1 MMAPRRVLM
10 SWSSGKDSA
19 WALHVLRQQEGLEV
33 GALLTTFNASVNRV
47 AMHAVRA
54 DLVRAQAA
62 AAELP
67 LWEIPLPW
75 PCPNDEY
82 EALMS
87 AAVRRA
93 RGEGFT
99 HVAFGDLFLEDV
111 RRYRESRLAGSGL
124 DPLFPLWRL
133 PTDRLG
139 REMIR
144 GGLRAILTCIDPR
157 CVDRELAGRD
167 YDASLLDVLP
177 PDVDPC
183 GEKGEFHTFAWDGP
197 MFRSAVAVERGVT
210 VERDGFVFTDLLS
223 ARFTPPRTRS

>member
-1 MMAPRRVLM
+1 MMPARRVLM

-19 WALHVLRQQEGLEV
+19 WALHVLRQEGVEV

-87 AAVRRA
+87 AAVQRA

-124 DPLFPLWRL
+124 EPLFPLWGR

-139 REMIR
+139 GEMIR

-157 CVDRELAGRD
+157 CVERELAGRD
-167 YDASLLDVLP
+167 YDGSLLDVLP
-177 PDVDPC
+177 QDVDPC

-197 MFRSAVAVERGVT
+197 MFRSPVPVERGVM

-223 ARFTPPRTRS
+223 AGFTPSRTRY

>member
-1 MMAPRRVLM
+1 MMPARRVLM

-19 WALHVLRQQEGLEV
+19 WALHVLRQEGVEV

-62 AAELP
+62 AAALP

-87 AAVRRA
+87 AAVQRA

-124 DPLFPLWRL
+124 DPLFPLWGR
-133 PTDRLG
+133 PTERLG

-157 CVDRELAGRD
+157 SVERELAGRD
-167 YDASLLDVLP
+167 YDGSLLDVLP

-197 MFRSAVAVERGVT
+197 MFRSPVPVERGVI

-223 ARFTPPRTRS
+223 AGLTPSRTRS

>member
-1 MMAPRRVLM
+1 MTSTRRVLM

-19 WALHVLRQQEGLEV
+19 WALHLLRQQEGVEV

-75 PCPNDEY
+75 PCPNDAY
-82 EALMS
+82 EALMA

-111 RRYRESRLAGSGL
+111 RQYRESRLAGSGL

-144 GGLRAILTCIDPR
+144 SGLRAILTCIDPR
-157 CVDRELAGRD
+157 SVERELAGRD

-183 GEKGEFHTFAWDGP
+183 GEKGEFHTFVWNGP
-197 MFRSAVAVERGVT
+197 MFRSPVAVERGVT
-210 VERDGFVFTDLLS
+210 IERDGFVFTDLL
-223 ARFTPPRTRS
+223 PCRS